1 MRAIAFMPQLQSCRN
16 LHTYANGNLRTREFE
31 LETMKAWIVR
41 KYGNAEEMVL
51 GQTAM
56 PKLGEGQENRADTLV
71 KIDAAGL
78 NFADEIAIAGKYQDR
93 IKPPFVP
100 GNELAGTVVEAI
112 PGSRFSPGDKVACQ
126 VRSGAFAQYCGV
138 ASDRLMA
145 IGDLPAS
152 VAAALPV
159 SYTTA
164 HVALFEKGNL
174 KKGDTVLIHAAAGG
188 LGIAATQ
195 LAKAAGARIVATA
208 GDEDKRRI
216 AKENGA
222 DHVIDYRQSDWSE
235 RVRALAPDGVDIV
248 MDPVGGET
256 SEQSL
261 RLLAWE
267 GRLLVCGFAGG
278 TVQALKANYMLVKSA
293 SVHGVYWSFDRSP
306 EAIRTIQQKLV
317 NQCARGEIR
326 PLIRDVYQMDELVSA
341 MESLRS
347 RGTVGKV
354 VIAM

>member
-1 MRAIAFMPQLQSCRN
+1 MQTEA
-16 LHTYANGNLRTREFE
+16 TE
-31 LETMKAWIVR
+31 LEKMKAWVVD
-41 KYGNAEEMVL
+41 KYGKPEDMTL
-51 GQTAM
+51 RQTAM
-56 PKLGEGQENRADTLV
+56 PTLGQNQEGGADTLV